1 MVSHND
7 LKLHTMTKQVFF
19 VMKMNLFLSRKHFYK
34 APKGRKWVAP
44 KKIHNL
50 PTEEFPLSREGNWLK
65 NALNLYRMSPV
76 GEGSIINFLHVGGG
90 VWIFSR
96 MTPITIVIVGHI

>member
-19 VMKMNLFLSRKHFYK
+19 VMKMSLFIKKHFYK

-50 PTEEFPLSREGNWLK
+50 PTKEFSLPREGNWLK
-65 NALNLYRMSPV
+65 NVLNLYRMSP
-76 GEGSIINFLHVGGG
+76 EGKGGIVNFLHGGYG
-90 VWIFSR
+90 SFLE
-96 MTPITIVIVGHI
+96 